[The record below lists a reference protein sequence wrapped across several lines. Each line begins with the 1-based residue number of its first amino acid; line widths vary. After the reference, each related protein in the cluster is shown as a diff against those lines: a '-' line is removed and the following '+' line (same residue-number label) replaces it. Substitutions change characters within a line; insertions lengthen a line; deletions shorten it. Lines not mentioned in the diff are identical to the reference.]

1 MVNDDDEAVTPIM
14 MKTVKKSAMTGLAW
28 GVALSVSLP
37 ILWMASTAFKTD
49 LDALRIPPKV
59 LFTPTL
65 DNFVA
70 ANGTVPILRP
80 VLNSVVESGGATAL
94 CFLFAFPAAYALAF
108 HGGRSRNAVLLGMLM
123 TRFMPGIGIMLPMY
137 LIFKAV
143 GLLDTQLGV
152 VLIFALINLP
162 IMVWMLYS
170 YMREIPRDIL
180 DSARMDGATASQQL
194 VHVLLPLCL
203 PGVCATALL
212 SAVLCWNECF
222 WSIQMTS
229 SAGAPLSAYISTLS
243 GDVLWA
249 KLSAASLLA
258 VAPILLV
265 GWLTQRTFVRGLTF
279 GAVR

>member
-1 MVNDDDEAVTPIM
+1 MTSWKKLAV
-14 MKTVKKSAMTGLAW
+14 TGLAW
-28 GVALSVSLP
+28 AVALIVSLP
-37 ILWMASTAFKTD
+37 ILWMALTAFKTD
-49 LDALRIPPKV
+49 LDALQLPPKI

-65 DNFVA
+65 ENFVA
-70 ANGTVPILRP
+70 ANGTIPALRP
-80 VLNSVVESGGATAL
+80 IFNSVVETSGATAL
-94 CFLFAFPAAYALAF
+94 GFLFAFPAAYALAF
-108 HGGRSRNAVLLGMLM
+108 HGGRGRNAVLIGMLM

-137 LIFKAV
+137 LIFKAI
-143 GLLDTQLGV
+143 GLIDTQLGL
-152 VLIFALINLP
+152 VLVFAMINLP

-194 VHVLLPLCL
+194 VYLLLPTCL
-203 PGVCATALL
+203 PGICSTALL

-222 WSIQMTS
+222 WSIQLTS
-229 SAGAPLSAYISTLS
+229 SAGVPISAYISTLS

-249 KLSAASLLA
+249 RLSAASLLA

-265 GWLTQRTFVRGLTF
+265 GWLMQRTFVRGLTF

>member
-1 MVNDDDEAVTPIM
+1 
-14 MKTVKKSAMTGLAW
+14 MKPVKKLAMTGLAW
-28 GVALSVSLP
+28 AVALSVSLP
-37 ILWMASTAFKTD
+37 ILWMALTAFKTD
-49 LDALRIPPKV
+49 LDALQLPPKL

-65 DNFVA
+65 DNFTA
-70 ANGTVPILRP
+70 ANGAVPILRP
-80 VLNSVVESGGATAL
+80 LLNSIGESSGATAL

-108 HGGRSRNAVLLGMLM
+108 HGGKGRNAVLLGMLM

-137 LIFKAV
+137 LIFKAI
-143 GLLDTQLGV
+143 GLIDTQLGLV
-152 VLIFALINLP
+152 IIFALINLP

-170 YMREIPRDIL
+170 TMREIPRDIL
-180 DSARMDGATASQQL
+180 DSAQLDGATVGQQL

-203 PGVCATALL
+203 PGICSTALL
-212 SAVLCWNECF
+212 SAVLCWNESF

-229 SAGAPLSAYISTLS
+229 SAAAPLSAYISTLS

-249 KLSAASLLA
+249 KLSAASLIA
-258 VAPILLV
+258 VGPILIV

>member
-1 MVNDDDEAVTPIM
+1 MTRPI
-14 MKTVKKSAMTGLAW
+14 KKLAMTGLAW
-28 GVALSVSLP
+28 AVALSVSLP
-37 ILWMASTAFKTD
+37 ILWMTLTAFKTD
-49 LDALRIPPKV
+49 LDALQLPPKI

-65 DNFVA
+65 DNFAA
-70 ANGTVPILRP
+70 ANGAVPILRP
-80 VLNSVVESGGATAL
+80 ILNSIVESGGATAL
-94 CFLFAFPAAYALAF
+94 GFLFAFPAAYALAF
-108 HGGRSRNAVLLGMLM
+108 HVGRGRNAILLGMLM

-137 LIFKAV
+137 LLFKAI
-143 GLLDTQLGV
+143 GLIDTQLGL
-152 VLIFALINLP
+152 VLVFALINLP

-180 DSARMDGATASQQL
+180 DSARMDGATVRQQL
-194 VHVLLPLCL
+194 VQVLLPLCL
-203 PGVCATALL
+203 PGICSTALL
-212 SAVLCWNECF
+212 SAVLCWNESF

>member
-1 MVNDDDEAVTPIM
+1 M
-14 MKTVKKSAMTGLAW
+14 MRVGKKLALTGLAW
-28 GVALSVSLP
+28 AVALIVSLP
-37 ILWMASTAFKTD
+37 ILWMALTAFKTD
-49 LDALRIPPKV
+49 RDALQLPPII

-65 DNFVA
+65 DNFA
-70 ANGTVPILRP
+70 SADGTVSIVRPI
-80 VLNSVVESGGATAL
+80 LNSVIESGGATAL

-108 HGGRSRNAVLLGMLM
+108 HGGKSRNAVLLGMLV

-137 LIFKAV
+137 LIFKAI
-143 GLLDTQLGV
+143 GLIDTQLG
-152 VLIFALINLP
+152 LILVFALINLP
-162 IMVWMLYS
+162 IMVWMLQS

-180 DSARMDGATASQQL
+180 DSARMDGATISQQL
-194 VHVLLPLCL
+194 VRVVLPLSL
-203 PGVCATALL
+203 PGLCSTALL
-212 SAVLCWNECF
+212 SVVLCWNECF

-258 VAPILLV
+258 IAPILLV